1 MSDDVFQVPAVIPLF
16 PLPETVLFPRMLQ
29 PLHVFEPRYRQMV
42 ADVIADHHVFGLAL
56 LKPGWEPLYH
66 TPRAPIHETTG
77 VGRIVA
83 WEQDPK
89 GNYNI
94 LLRGIARAVVL
105 EELPGAP
112 YRQARVEPLVTYCS
126 GGDESAGELRAELF
140 AAIRGNPALDV
151 DLRRGWLRLRNA
163 GIDLDALADL
173 LAAAVPAEVALRQ
186 MLLAEP
192 DALERGRMLL
202 AQFQA
207 LAGISRTLRATRNP
221 HSHGLN

>member
-1 MSDDVFQVPAVIPLF
+1 MSEDVFQVPPVIPLF

-42 ADVIADHHVFGLAL
+42 ADVLAGDHVLGLAL

-105 EELPGAP
+105 EELPGEP

-126 GGDESAGELRAELF
+126 TGDEPADEMRTQLF
-140 AAIRGNPALDV
+140 GAIRGNLALDAG
-151 DLRRGWLRLRNA
+151 LRKGWLRLRNA
-163 GIDLDALADL
+163 GVDLDALADL
-173 LAAAVPAEVALRQ
+173 LAAAVPAEPELRQ

-192 DALERGRMLL
+192 DAFERGRMLL

-207 LAGISRTLRATRNP
+207 LAEIWRTLRATRNP
-221 HSHGLN
+221 QDHALN